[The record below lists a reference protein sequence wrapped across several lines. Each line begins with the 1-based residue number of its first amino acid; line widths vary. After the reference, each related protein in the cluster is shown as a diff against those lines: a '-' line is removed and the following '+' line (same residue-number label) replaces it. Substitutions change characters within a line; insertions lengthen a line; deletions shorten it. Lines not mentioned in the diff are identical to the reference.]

1 MDDRGAVKR
10 IRVVVLGV
18 ALAWA
23 GWLLGNGVERGGE
36 TGVEESVGS
45 FRREAPPQLVAAVRP
60 ARQTPAHEHAHEH
73 EHEHE
78 RHPHPITAEHRELQ
92 RERQLIAALNDAL
105 DRQDAPALREL
116 VAHYAEHEPHDTHA
130 LQQGYLH
137 IAECLEHPGQVSTEA
152 AQAYYD
158 RERASVLRRYIRRA
172 CLE

>member
-1 MDDRGAVKR
+1 MKR

-18 ALAWA
+18 ALAWGA
-23 GWLLGNGVERGGE
+23 WLLGNGAERVGE

-45 FRREAPPQLVAAVRP
+45 LQSEARPVPQLIAAVRAAP
-60 ARQTPAHEHAHEH
+60 QTSEHEHEH